1 MIGIVAILFLGT
13 AFRLGLF
20 LDAIG
25 EGVLTKY
32 TQCEALRSILYDPHY
47 TLESLKE
54 IIFVSKF
61 TKGHNDNPLLA
72 IIVEKFLA
80 RVPQDFDHKL
90 AFCILALVIDLAIAY
105 QLYRLAKE
113 CNKNETEHM
122 VWEEEMENV
131 MHPLIHP
138 IPANKQNL
146 FGLRFADDEKT
157 FPTLFAASALPS
169 LCAMIYLFNPST
181 ILASASGTPSVQGVS
196 TLIFVSTLVQSVKGN
211 APLAALY
218 LGLLCHVDIYNI
230 VFLIP
235 CAVLW
240 KHHYEFK
247 SDKFKRK
254 RPTSCCK
261 YCIRPFFGMSL
272 YKS

>member
-54 IIFVSKF
+54 IIFLSKY
-61 TKGHNDNPLLA
+61 TEEGHNANPLLA

-80 RVPQDFDHKL
+80 RVPQDFDHEL
-90 AFCILALVIDLAIAY
+90 AFCILAFVIDLAIAY
-105 QLYRLAKE
+105 QLYHLAKE
-113 CNKNETEHM
+113 CNKHETAHM
-122 VWEEEMENV
+122 VWEEDMENV

-138 IPANKQNL
+138 IPPNKQNL
-146 FGLRFADDEKT
+146 FGVRFADDEKT

-169 LCAMIYLFNPST
+169 LCAMVYSFNPST
-181 ILASASGTPSVQGVS
+181 ILASASGTPSVQGVL
-196 TLIFVSTLVQSVKGN
+196 TLLLVSTLVQSVKGN
-211 APLAALY
+211 ASLAALY

-247 SDKFKRK
+247 SVELKPK
-254 RPTSCCK
+254 RPTSFCK
-261 YCIRPFFGMSL
+261 YHIRSF
-272 YKS
+272 